1 MPNEINLTLKIYESL
16 FQKDIK
22 KSVSDIET
30 FLTQI
35 QLPTITDGNYAKD
48 ETDITADNL
57 FVALKSKPNNKSPG
71 NDGLSKGFYEAL
83 WEDIK
88 DAFIINS
95 IKEAKIKG
103 SLGISQRQAVIKLL
117 EKKDQDKR
125 FIKNWRPTCCSMSVQ
140 KYYWI
145 PSQQILK
152 PILPSLISSNW
163 TAYVEKRCI
172 NESGRLISHIIETC
186 SNENIPRFLVTMDLE
201 KDFNSLD
208 HDFSL
213 CVLKKIGFGD
223 TLSRE

>member
-57 FVALKSKPNNKSPG
+57 FVALKSEPDNKSPS
-71 NDGLSKGFYEAL
+71 NDGLSKGFYESL

-88 DAFIINS
+88 DVFINS

-103 SLGISQRQAVIKLL
+103 SLSISERQAVIKLF

-125 FIKNWRPTCCSMSVQ
+125 FIKNCRSTCSSMSIQ
-140 KYYWI
+140 KYYWK
-145 PSQQILK
+145 PFQQNLN
-152 PILPSLISSNW
+152 LFCHL
-163 TAYVEKRCI
+163 
-172 NESGRLISHIIETC
+172 L
-186 SNENIPRFLVTMDLE
+186 FLQ
-201 KDFNSLD
+201 
-208 HDFSL
+208 
-213 CVLKKIGFGD
+213 IG
-223 TLSRE
+223 LRM

>member
-1 MPNEINLTLKIYESL
+1 MFLASIWWKICKVFYGLEKKNAICGTIKTLINDGKQLTMPNEINLTLKIYESL

-57 FVALKSKPNNKSPG
+57 FVALKSKPDNKSPS
-71 NDGLSKGFYEAL
+71 NDGLSKGFYESL

-88 DAFIINS
+88 DVFINS

-103 SLGISQRQAVIKLL
+103 SLSISERQAVIKLF

-125 FIKNWRPTCCSMSVQ
+125 FIKNWRSTCSSMSIQ
-140 KYYWI
+140 KYYWK
-145 PSQQILK
+145 PFQQNLN
-152 PILPSLISSNW
+152 LFCHL
-163 TAYVEKRCI
+163 
-172 NESGRLISHIIETC
+172 L
-186 SNENIPRFLVTMDLE
+186 FLQ
-201 KDFNSLD
+201 
-208 HDFSL
+208 
-213 CVLKKIGFGD
+213 IG
-223 TLSRE
+223 LRM